1 MILIISEAN
10 DLTTNEV
17 IDWLLLSGVT
27 FERVNPGEAAVVG
40 VNLQDESFELKIN
53 DKIISSQAI
62 DAVWYRRGG
71 LEFNFELFN
80 SDHPEFNRAIHKHL
94 YQEYEPLKNFVYT
107 LIKQKKSIN
116 SDLDTR
122 LNKLTVL
129 QKAKKWGFETPK
141 SIICSTRQEV
151 ADFMAS
157 YTLESVI
164 TKSIQNGLSYWDD
177 EVNVEEYTSLIT
189 SKNLPEFPTHF
200 FPSLIQENIAKKYE
214 IRTFFL
220 DGKSTSIAAFTQ
232 ANPNTRVDSR
242 KSNLNKVHRT
252 VPFAL
257 PEFVDKKLTQL
268 MHDLDLNSGSIDFIY
283 TTDNRFVFL
292 EVNPVGQFAQVSYP
306 GNYHLEKRVSDTLIK
321 LANYES

>member
-17 IDWLLLSGVT
+17 IDWLLLSGAP
-27 FERVNPGEAAVVG
+27 FERVNLGEASVIG
-40 VNLQDESFELKIN
+40 MNLQDESFELKIRN
-53 DKIISSQAI
+53 KIISSHAI

-71 LEFNFELFN
+71 LEFNFDLFK
-80 SDHPEFNRAIHKHL
+80 SDHAEFNQAIYTHL

-129 QKAKKWGFETPK
+129 QKAKKWGFDIPK
-141 SIICSTRQEV
+141 SIICSRRQQV
-151 ADFMAS
+151 ADFM
-157 YTLESVI
+157 TVHKLESVI
-164 TKSIQNGLSYWDD
+164 TKSIKNGLSYWDD

-189 SKNLPEFPTHF
+189 TENLPEFPAHF

-220 DGKSTSIAAFTQ
+220 NDKTASIAAFTQ
-232 ANPNTRVDSR
+232 SNPNTRVDSR
-242 KSNLNKVHRT
+242 KSNLNKVHRS
-252 VPFAL
+252 VPYNL
-257 PEFVDKKLTQL
+257 PDSVVKKLIQL

-283 TTDNRFVFL
+283 TADNRFIFL
-292 EVNPVGQFAQVSYP
+292 EVNPIGQFAQVSYP
-306 GNYHLEKRVSDTLIK
+306 GNYHLEKRVSEVLIK
-321 LANYES
+321 LADYES